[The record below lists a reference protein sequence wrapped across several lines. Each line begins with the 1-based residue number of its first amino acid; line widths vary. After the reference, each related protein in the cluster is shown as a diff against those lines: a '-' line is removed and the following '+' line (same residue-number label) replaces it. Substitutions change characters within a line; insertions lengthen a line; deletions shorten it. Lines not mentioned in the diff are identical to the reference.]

1 MWGYSDSSI
10 GLGIRGMLVQ
20 LLGNKYKE
28 DNSGRQKSGLG
39 GEMNRKR
46 GQIRLRGG

>member
-1 MWGYSDSSI
+1 MSF
-10 GLGIRGMLVQ
+10 Q

-39 GEMNRKR
+39 GEMNKERD
-46 GQIRLRGG
+46 QIRLRGGGRDR